1 MQLKLFPLTKRVLFH
16 VITVLF
22 SLMLIIVRK
31 FSKDQVKK
39 KKGVYGWWVF
49 LVSKQKCFQFNYDWK
64 IVYFYKLK
72 TTMKFL
78 QNKHEHSKKWKKK
91 FQNNLCRKPWDFLA
105 SARPLPKPHRFLCCH
120 RTYMLKVV
128 GSSFRFYHYLL

>member
-39 KKGVYGWWVF
+39 KKRSLWLMDVLG
-49 LVSKQKCFQFNYDWK
+49 FQTEMFP
-64 IVYFYKLK
+64 V
-72 TTMKFL
+72 
-78 QNKHEHSKKWKKK
+78 
-91 FQNNLCRKPWDFLA
+91 
-105 SARPLPKPHRFLCCH
+105 
-120 RTYMLKVV
+120 
-128 GSSFRFYHYLL
+128 

>member
-39 KKGVYGWWVF
+39 KKRSLWLMGVLG
-49 LVSKQKCFQFNYDWK
+49 FQTEMFPVLIMTGRLFIFTN
-64 IVYFYKLK
+64 
-72 TTMKFL
+72 
-78 QNKHEHSKKWKKK
+78 
-91 FQNNLCRKPWDFLA
+91 
-105 SARPLPKPHRFLCCH
+105 
-120 RTYMLKVV
+120 
-128 GSSFRFYHYLL
+128 

>member
-39 KKGVYGWWVF
+39 KKRSLWLMGVLG
-49 LVSKQKCFQFNYDWK
+49 FQTEMFP
-64 IVYFYKLK
+64 V
-72 TTMKFL
+72 
-78 QNKHEHSKKWKKK
+78 
-91 FQNNLCRKPWDFLA
+91 
-105 SARPLPKPHRFLCCH
+105 
-120 RTYMLKVV
+120 
-128 GSSFRFYHYLL
+128 

>member
-39 KKGVYGWWVF
+39 KKKESMADGCSWF
-49 LVSKQKCFQFNYDWK
+49 PNRNVSSLIMTRRLFIFTN
-64 IVYFYKLK
+64 
-72 TTMKFL
+72 
-78 QNKHEHSKKWKKK
+78 
-91 FQNNLCRKPWDFLA
+91 
-105 SARPLPKPHRFLCCH
+105 
-120 RTYMLKVV
+120 
-128 GSSFRFYHYLL
+128 

>member
-39 KKGVYGWWVF
+39 KKESKADGCSWF
-49 LVSKQKCFQFNYDWK
+49 PNTNVSSLIMTRRLF
-64 IVYFYKLK
+64 YFYKLK
-72 TTMKFL
+72 T
-78 QNKHEHSKKWKKK
+78 
-91 FQNNLCRKPWDFLA
+91 
-105 SARPLPKPHRFLCCH
+105 
-120 RTYMLKVV
+120 
-128 GSSFRFYHYLL
+128 